1 MMTKL
6 SEDQRRALRDCPEGP
21 VCIED
26 EQTRKQY
33 VLVDQDLHARAMHAL
48 RQQEDL
54 AAIQAGIEDLEA
66 GRFVTL
72 ETADAEIRGKL
83 GFAPRTT

>member
-1 MMTKL
+1 M
-6 SEDQRRALRDCPEGP
+6 Q
-21 VCIED
+21 
-26 EQTRKQY
+26 
-33 VLVDQDLHARAMHAL
+33 AL

-72 ETADAEIRGKL
+72 EAADADIRGKL
-83 GFAPRTT
+83 GFVPRTT